1 MLVCETDDPFPC
13 EGRVKLFGKSLSHAG
28 HGLCLDM
35 HCECPFLAEDCLLQ
49 GFYEGLPLRN
59 PDAHTRRV
67 GGEKRPVADN

>member
-35 HCECPFLAEDCLLQ
+35 HCECPFLAEDCLLK
-49 GFYEGLPLRN
+49 GFYEGLLMG
-59 PDAHTRRV
+59 TQTLIL
-67 GGEKRPVADN
+67 GESAARSDP